1 VSFKRAIVFANGEF
15 HAANAKR
22 VRASNSDYLVCVDGG
37 VRHCLGEGL
46 QPHLLVGDLDSL
58 DDASSA
64 SLEQLGTPCLQYP
77 AEKDASDLELALLA
91 LAEHE
96 LVEVIVLGASGA
108 RTDHHL
114 FNWQL
119 IGSRSWPFRLRVVDD
134 YVDARIVDAIGVS
147 VVGAQYPLN
156 KATLNPGST
165 LGLSNVVKEPRLQ
178 VSIESGI
185 VLVMLVHSD

>member
-1 VSFKRAIVFANGEF
+1 
-15 HAANAKR
+15 
-22 VRASNSDYLVCVDGG
+22 
-37 VRHCLGEGL
+37 
-46 QPHLLVGDLDSL
+46 LVGDLDSL

-64 SLEQLGTPCLQYP
+64 SLEELGTPCLQYP

-134 YVDARIVDAIGVS
+134 YVDARIVDASQALDIAATSGQIFSVLPVAESAIGVS